1 METAQASA
9 IGDREPFVRARGVSK
24 HYGAFA
30 ALEGLSLDFFEGEI
44 HALVGE
50 NGAGKS
56 TLMALLAGEQ
66 APTRGQIE
74 VAGYGAVSNPA
85 QAMAAGIAVVH
96 QQFQL
101 VDTLTVAENIF
112 LGRPLTRSTGGPLAL
127 VDRKAMQAA
136 ARKRLLPFGLG
147 HRAGDLV
154 ADLTVGEKQLVEI
167 CRSMD
172 DSVRMLILDE
182 PTASLGD
189 DEIATL
195 FGHVRGL
202 CARGAAVVL
211 IAHNIEE
218 VLSVSSR
225 ISVLRNGRLVGTRRR
240 DEVNSDELVRMIV
253 GRDIDRRF
261 PKNEVALGS
270 VALEASGVMDER
282 SGPLTLRRG
291 EILGLPSFIGSG
303 VDELLDRVSGV
314 RRRAAAS
321 LRMNE
326 RELGGS
332 SIGARIKS
340 GLAIVPGN
348 TLTEGL
354 IPGFSIEDN
363 ILLPNMSRFSK
374 AGIVAR
380 AGLRTIVDGLIRD
393 LDIRPA
399 DRKAIVSTL
408 SGGNRQKVILAK
420 WLASGATVFVM
431 NDPTKAV
438 DVGAKV
444 DIYRLLGHIVE
455 KGGAVLLSS
464 SDTDELVG
472 LADRVIVLKGQEVLA
487 EFNTHPVDKQ
497 ALLRAI
503 VSGQAVN

>member
-1 METAQASA
+1 MDAGEEPAT
-9 IGDREPFVRARGVSK
+9 GGREPFVRAKGVSK
-24 HYGAFA
+24 HYGAIA
-30 ALEGLSLDFFEGEI
+30 ALESLSLDFFEGEV

-56 TLMALLAGEQ
+56 TLMGLLAGEQ
-66 APTRGQIE
+66 APTAGEID
-74 VAGYGAVSNPA
+74 VTGYGAVTNPA
-85 QAMAAGIAVVH
+85 QAIAAGIAIVH

-101 VDTLTVAENIF
+101 VDTLSVAENIF
-112 LGRPLTRSTGGPLAL
+112 LGRPLTCTVGGPLAV
-127 VDRKAMQAA
+127 VDRKAMKTA
-136 ARKRLLPFGLG
+136 ARQRLQPFGLE
-147 HRAGDLV
+147 HRAGDMV

-172 DSVRMLILDE
+172 ERVRMLILDE

-195 FGHVRGL
+195 FGHVRRL

-218 VLSVSSR
+218 VLSVAGR
-225 ISVLRNGRLVGTRRR
+225 ISVLRNGRLVGSRLR
-240 DEVNSDELVRMIV
+240 DQVSNDELVRMIV
-253 GRDIDRRF
+253 GRDIERRF
-261 PKNEVALGS
+261 PKTESVLGS
-270 VALEASGVMDER
+270 VSLEASGLMDDR
-282 SGPLTLRRG
+282 HGPLALRRS

-303 VDELLDRVSGV
+303 VDELLDRVSGA
-314 RRRAAAS
+314 RHWAGP
-321 LRMNE
+321 LRINE
-326 RELGGS
+326 RELGGA
-332 SIGARIKS
+332 SIRARIRA

-348 TLTEGL
+348 TLKEGL

-363 ILLPNMSRFSK
+363 ILLPNMPRFSK
-374 AGIVAR
+374 AGIVDRRSLR
-380 AGLRTIVDGLIRD
+380 ATVDGLIKD

-399 DRKAIVSTL
+399 NRKAIVGTL

-420 WLASGATVFVM
+420 WLVSGASVFVM

-444 DIYRLLGHIVE
+444 DIYRLLGRIVE

-472 LADRVIVLKGQEVLA
+472 LADRVVVLRGEELVA
-487 EFNTHPVDKQ
+487 DFEGHPVDKQ

-503 VSGQAVN
+503 VGGQAPN